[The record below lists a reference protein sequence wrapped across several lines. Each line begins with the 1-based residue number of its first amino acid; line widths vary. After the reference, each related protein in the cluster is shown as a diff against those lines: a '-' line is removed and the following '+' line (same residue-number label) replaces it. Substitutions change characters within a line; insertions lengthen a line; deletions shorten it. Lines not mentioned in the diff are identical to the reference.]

1 MRYNRNDI
9 LPDLLQAHIIH
20 GGNTMYQSILVPVD
34 VVEKELTKK
43 VLPHVE
49 YLAKLSH
56 AKVKLF
62 HTLPVASA
70 IVNAY
75 SFGFEE
81 FQDKATVQAEKWLN
95 ELINT
100 IDLPKETLS
109 YAIAFGNPR
118 DEILTIADEL
128 KPDLIIIGSRRPNI
142 STHLLGS
149 NAAAVVR
156 HAKTAVLVIR

>member
-1 MRYNRNDI
+1 
-9 LPDLLQAHIIH
+9 
-20 GGNTMYQSILVPVD
+20 MYQSILVPVD
-34 VVEKELTKK
+34 IVEKDLTKK
-43 VLPHVE
+43 ILPHVE
-49 YLAKLSH
+49 YLAKLTN

-62 HTLPVASA
+62 HVLPVASA

-75 SFGFEE
+75 SFGFDE
-81 FQDKATVQAEKWLN
+81 FKDQATVQAEKWLN
-95 ELINT
+95 ELTNM
-100 IDLPKETLS
+100 IDLPKYNLS

-118 DEILTIADEL
+118 DEILAISDEIN
-128 KPDLIIIGSRRPNI
+128 PDLIIIGSRRPNI